1 MIFLSLYFTKLTDEE
16 EIRFS
21 ETDNE
26 NDIDYLSSADTGS
39 SSDSLEFDSETEKME
54 RNTRVRNKL
63 KRKSPNSSENGEKM
77 AKCSNNWGESAMQ
90 TTALSSTAES
100 ISDVISRI
108 SGSVFNFDEADSS
121 KGEPD
126 NNFNTI
132 NISVIYFCNL
142 VSLG

>member
-1 MIFLSLYFTKLTDEE
+1 MSLIFTKLTDEE
-16 EIRFS
+16 ETQFS
-21 ETDNE
+21 ETDDE
-26 NDIDYLSSADTGS
+26 NDVDYLSSADTGS

-63 KRKSPNSSENGEKM
+63 KRKSPNSSENGKKM
-77 AKCSNNWGESAMQ
+77 AKCSNNWGENAMQ

-126 NNFNTI
+126 NST
-132 NISVIYFCNL
+132 
-142 VSLG
+142 